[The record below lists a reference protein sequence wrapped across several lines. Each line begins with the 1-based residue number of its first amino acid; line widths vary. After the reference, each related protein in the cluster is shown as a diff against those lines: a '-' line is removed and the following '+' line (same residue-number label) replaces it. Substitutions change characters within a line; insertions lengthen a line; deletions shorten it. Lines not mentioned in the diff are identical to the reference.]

1 MFKEPNMNQLLER
14 YKRDLRLRGFS
25 EPTYKTYLLCIK
37 QFLLYCDQPIENL
50 DCERIK
56 DYQFHLLT
64 EKKAS
69 DSKVRQVYSALK
81 YFYIQ
86 TLGRSWEEMKIPQ
99 LRKKKKLPSCFTFNE
114 VISIIEHSANIKHR
128 TLLTLIY
135 SSGLR
140 VSEAAKIKLT
150 NIKREKNRLLVSL
163 GKGGKDRY
171 TILSDICLDQLEN
184 YWRLYKPE
192 YWLFPGRKGNPLSA
206 RACQHAFYRAKE
218 KAGITKEGG
227 IHILR
232 HSFATHFLES
242 GGGLFQLQK
251 FMGHKCL
258 KTTLVYAHVQD
269 ENIVATS
276 PLDFYGKR
284 NDRK

>member
-1 MFKEPNMNQLLER
+1 MDKLLER

-25 EPTYKTYLLCIK
+25 EATYKNYLLCIK
-37 QFLLYCDQPIENL
+37 QFLSYYDQPIDNL
-50 DCERIK
+50 DCETIK

-64 EKKAS
+64 VKKAS

-81 YFYIQ
+81 YFYTQ
-86 TLGRSWEEMKIPQ
+86 TLGKSWDEMKIPQ
-99 LRKKKKLPSCFTFNE
+99 LKKKKKLPTCFTFNE
-114 VISIIEHSANIKHR
+114 VLSIIEQSANIKHR
-128 TLLTLIY
+128 VLLTLIY

-150 NIKREKNRLLVSL
+150 DIKRDRRRLLVNL

-171 TILSDICLDQLEN
+171 TILSDLCLEN
-184 YWRLYKPE
+184 LETYWRLYRPE
-192 YWLFPGRKGNPLSA
+192 YWLFPGRKGNSLSP
-206 RACQHAFYRAKE
+206 RACQHAFYTAKE
-218 KAGITKEGG
+218 KAGIKTEGG

-242 GGGLFQLQK
+242 GGGLFQLQR
-251 FMGHKCL
+251 FMGHKNL
-258 KTTLVYAHVQD
+258 KTTLVYAHVQE
-269 ENIVATS
+269 ENIVASS
-276 PLDFYGKR
+276 PLDFYGKK

>member
-1 MFKEPNMNQLLER
+1 MNQLLER

-25 EPTYKTYLLCIK
+25 EQTYKNYLLCIK
-37 QFLLYCDQPIENL
+37 QFLNYYDQPLDNL
-50 DCERIK
+50 DSETIK
-56 DYQFHLLT
+56 DYQFYLLT
-64 EKKAS
+64 VKKAS
-69 DSKVRQVYSALK
+69 DSKVRQVYSAMK
-81 YFYIQ
+81 YFYTQ
-86 TLGRSWEEMKIPQ
+86 TLCRSWGEMKIPQ
-99 LRKKKKLPSCFTFNE
+99 LKKKKKLPTCFTFNE
-114 VISIIEHSANIKHR
+114 VISIIEHSSNIKHK
-128 TLLTLIY
+128 TLLTIIY

-140 VSEAAKIKLT
+140 VSEASRLKLT
-150 NIKREKNRLLVSL
+150 DIKRERKRLLVSL

-171 TILSDICLDQLEN
+171 TILSALCLKQLDN

-192 YWLFPGRKGNPLSA
+192 YWLFPGRKGKALSS
-206 RACQHAFYRAKE
+206 RACQHAFYSAKE
-218 KAGITKEGG
+218 RAGISKEGG

-269 ENIVATS
+269 ENIVASS
-276 PLDFYGKR
+276 PLDFYGKC
-284 NDRK
+284 NDSK

>member
-1 MFKEPNMNQLLER
+1 MNQLLER
-14 YKRDLRLRGFS
+14 YKRDLTLRGYS
-25 EPTYKTYLLCIK
+25 EPTYKNYLLCIK
-37 QFLLYCDQPIENL
+37 QFLTYYDQPIEDL
-50 DCERIK
+50 DCEIIK

-64 EKKAS
+64 VKKAS

-81 YFYIQ
+81 YFYTQ
-86 TLGRSWEEMKIPQ
+86 TLGRSWEEMRIPQ

-114 VISIIEHSANIKHR
+114 VISIIENSSNIKHK

-140 VSEAAKIKLT
+140 VSEASQLKLT
-150 NIKREKNRLLVSL
+150 DIKRERRRLLISL

-171 TILSDICLDQLEN
+171 TILSALCLDQLDN

-192 YWLFPGRKGNPLSA
+192 YWLFPGRNGKALST
-206 RACQHAFYRAKE
+206 RACQHAFYSAKE
-218 KAGITKEGG
+218 SAGISKEGG

-251 FMGHKCL
+251 FLGHKCL

-284 NDRK
+284 NDSK